1 VKNLR
6 RKLQAVRPDH
16 DMIRSIYGVGY
27 RLDLVAQPDD
37 DEGEND

>member
-6 RKLQAVRPDH
+6 RKLQTVRPDH

-27 RLDLVAQPDD
+27 RLDVVPPDD
-37 DEGEND
+37 HDHGGA